1 MDASDTTPEEEEQ
14 NIPINEHQESGKL
27 TPKLNSEIDDEE
39 EEDDEML
46 EDEGEEED
54 GDEDDDDE
62 EEEDDEEQDDSGH
75 QRKGVKTSGTK
86 RKSKATSRKL
96 WNQTVSFGDEI
107 AIVSSSG

>member
-1 MDASDTTPEEEEQ
+1 MDASDTTPEVEEQ
-14 NIPINEHQESGKL
+14 KIPINEHHESGKL
-27 TPKLNSEIDDEE
+27 SPKIKLFKDDEE

-46 EDEGEEED
+46 EGEGEEED

-75 QRKGVKTSGTK
+75 QRKGVKTIGKK

-107 AIVSSSG
+107 EIVS